1 VGCALLQAL
10 DGMASGSRAR
20 WTLLVPPG
28 TAVPPLRAIASRAV
42 GPAGLPLHLWEQ
54 LVLPWATR
62 NDWLLNLSGSAPWWG
77 RRTANIVHDAA
88 VFDRPGSYNPLFVA
102 WYRALFRHVVRTEA
116 VLLTVS
122 DFSSRR
128 LAQHLHT
135 DAARWRVIG
144 NGGDHLDNVVPDG
157 APIRAHA
164 LADRPFLLFVGSDN
178 PAKNLGRLLEAHAAL
193 VPEIDHRLVL
203 VGDGNA
209 AVFRGAADRRGAAG
223 ARVVALGRV
232 SDAQL
237 KALYQAARAVVV
249 PSLYEGFGLP
259 AAEAMHQGC
268 PVVASRTAAL
278 PEVCGDAALYIDAP
292 HEVAALVQAMRRV
305 LTDDAL
311 CAALRGAG
319 DRRAAQWRWS
329 GVAGRLQQALPVGW
343 AA

>member
-1 VGCALLQAL
+1 
-10 DGMASGSRAR
+10 
-20 WTLLVPPG
+20 
-28 TAVPPLRAIASRAV
+28 
-42 GPAGLPLHLWEQ
+42 
-54 LVLPWATR
+54 
-62 NDWLLNLSGSAPWWG
+62 
-77 RRTANIVHDAA
+77 
-88 VFDRPGSYNPLFVA
+88 
-102 WYRALFRHVVRTEA
+102 
-116 VLLTVS
+116 
-122 DFSSRR
+122 
-128 LAQHLHT
+128 
-135 DAARWRVIG
+135 
-144 NGGDHLDNVVPDG
+144 
-157 APIRAHA
+157 
-164 LADRPFLLFVGSDN
+164 
-178 PAKNLGRLLEAHAAL
+178 
-193 VPEIDHRLVL
+193 
-203 VGDGNA
+203 
-209 AVFRGAADRRGAAG
+209 
-223 ARVVALGRV
+223 VVALGRV